1 MNKNKKVNGLG
12 GVFIKAKNP
21 KELCEWYDKHL
32 GTDFGKNTYLAFHW
46 RDNQNKEQT
55 GSTTFSFFKEDSE
68 YFAPSTKQT
77 MLNFRVGNLEETL
90 KELREAGVEVVGKV
104 EEYDY
109 GKFGWIIDAEGNKV
123 ELWEPKNEHLLD
135 E

>member
-1 MNKNKKVNGLG
+1 MNKNKKVTGLG

-32 GTDFGKNTYLAFHW
+32 GINFGKNTYSLFQW
-46 RDNQNKEQT
+46 REHEDKEQT
-55 GSTTFSFFKEDSE
+55 GSTTFSFFKEESD
-68 YFAPSTKQT
+68 YFAPSTKQA

-90 KELREAGVEVVGKV
+90 NELRQAGVHVFDKV

-109 GKFGWIIDAEGNKV
+109 GKFAWIMDAEGNKV
-123 ELWEPKNEHLLD
+123 ELWEPKNEQLL
-135 E
+135 EE